1 MLHKAGWAIGIV
13 FALAHIALGQ
23 TPEQPEKISPPAPSG
38 LKLDGPTDAPPLMP
52 DPVRRSS
59 LFYVDADYL
68 LWWVNHGPA
77 PALLT
82 TAPNNGINPN
92 GLTGGILGQP
102 GTQVLFDGHQLDY
115 GSFSG
120 LRGKIGV
127 GLGDDGFWSLELGGF
142 YLPKTSIDYVR
153 SSSTAGT
160 PLLSIPFTDASTGL
174 QQSLDVS
181 SQTLNHQPYLFGSIA
196 IHSDLQV
203 WGYELNLIAHS
214 IRTEERS
221 VDLWLGFRTLSMVE
235 NLSINQT
242 VTPTQ
247 DGNISIQYPSVG
259 LGQNNYF
266 AVAANAPVFVVDH
279 FRTRND
285 FYGAQVG
292 TRFAWNFAGFT
303 ADLTAKVAVGATHQ
317 QASIDGAST
326 ATMVVANPAMPQ
338 ITPQSLTTP
347 GGTFALANNIG
358 SYYQN
363 QFTVVPEIGLNLK
376 YAVTSRLTVLVGY
389 SATYWSNVARP
400 GDQIDPVLNSKLI
413 PTGGL
418 IATNTT
424 GVPGAFI
431 PGQEQGRP
439 YFAFRD
445 SAFWAQGLN
454 FGMEFR
460 Y

>member
-1 MLHKAGWAIGIV
+1 MLHKAGWAIGFV
-13 FALAHIALGQ
+13 FLLAQAALGQ
-23 TPEQPEKISPPAPSG
+23 TPEQPETISPPLASG
-38 LKLDGPTDAPPLMP
+38 LKLDGPSDAPLLPLEP
-52 DPVRRSS
+52 ARRSS

-77 PALLT
+77 PTLLT

-102 GTQVLFDGHQLDY
+102 GTQTLFDGHQLGY

-120 LRGKIGV
+120 FQGKVGV

-142 YLPKTSIDYVR
+142 YLPKQSIDYVR
-153 SSSTAGT
+153 SSNGNGV
-160 PLLSIPFTDASTGL
+160 PLLTIPFTDASTGL
-174 QQSLDVS
+174 NQSLDVS
-181 SQTLNHQPYLFGSIA
+181 SQTINHQPDLNGSIA

-214 IRTEERS
+214 IRTEDRS
-221 VDLWLGFRTLSMVE
+221 VDLWLGFRSLTMDE

-242 VTPTQ
+242 VTPAQNGDIT
-247 DGNISIQYPSVG
+247 IQYPTVG

-266 AVAANAPVFVVDH
+266 AAAANAPVFVVDH

-285 FYGAQVG
+285 FYGGQAG
-292 TRFAWNFAGFT
+292 TRFSWNFAGFT

-317 QASIDGAST
+317 QASIDGSTT

-338 ITPQSLTTP
+338 IAPQSLTTQ

-358 SYYQN
+358 NYSQN
-363 QFTVVPEIGLNLK
+363 QFSVVPEIGLNLK
-376 YAVTSRLTVLVGY
+376 YAVTPRITLQVGY

-418 IATNTT
+418 IATNTN
-424 GVPGAFI
+424 GVPGAFL

-439 YFAFRD
+439 YFVFHD

-454 FGMEFR
+454 FGVEFR